1 MHNIHLPNGRLKS
14 GYYRRD
20 VTLKDGTFVSGFL
33 ASENKNQLVLRQIG
47 FDDRVIPRGQI
58 ASHEV
63 SKRTL
68 MPEGLIDGFTDQLV
82 AELFAYLM
90 TLK

>member
-1 MHNIHLPNGRLKS
+1 MHNILLPNEQLES
-14 GYYRRD
+14 GYYRHG
-20 VTLKDGTFVSGFL
+20 VTLKDDTFVSGFL

-47 FDDRVIPRGQI
+47 SDGRVIPRGQI

-63 SKRTL
+63 SMRTL
-68 MPEGLIDGFTDQLV
+68 MPEGLIDRFTDQQV
-82 AELFAYLM
+82 ADLFAYLM